1 MAVHVRVPR
10 IQLAIRTD
18 LEHICYDY
26 ENNISFCKI
35 TILLQK
41 EMPITRLRD
50 LLTLPYYA
58 FSFSRS
64 TSFEFKICSI
74 SFTHHFLKIFH
85 TLLHLYMNGQDNIF
99 KLDKLCRQY
108 LLNKGYII
116 VVGSLKIT
124 LSIRSS
130 FGICL
135 FASLYASCI
144 VSSMFLS
151 FNRTNL

>member
-1 MAVHVRVPR
+1 MSV
-10 IQLAIRTD
+10 
-18 LEHICYDY
+18 
-26 ENNISFCKI
+26 
-35 TILLQK
+35 
-41 EMPITRLRD
+41 TRLRD
-50 LLTLPYYA
+50 LFTLPYYA

-85 TLLHLYMNGQDNIF
+85 TLLHLYMNRQHDIL
-99 KLDKLCRQY
+99 KLDKLCRHVWY
-108 LLNKGYII
+108 VI
-116 VVGSLKIT
+116 VVSSLKIT
-124 LSIRSS
+124 LSMRSS

-151 FNRTNL
+151 FNRTNLLIYYFHIIAAIFYTRFGKFRYLQMF

>member
-18 LEHICYDY
+18 LEHIWYDD
-26 ENNISFCKI
+26 ENHINVCQTTIL
-35 TILLQK
+35 ILLQK
-41 EMPITRLRD
+41 EMPLIRLRD

-85 TLLHLYMNGQDNIF
+85 TLLHLYMNRQHNIL
-99 KLDKLCRQY
+99 KLDKLCH
-108 LLNKGYII
+108 KGYII
-116 VVGSLKIT
+116 VVSILKIT